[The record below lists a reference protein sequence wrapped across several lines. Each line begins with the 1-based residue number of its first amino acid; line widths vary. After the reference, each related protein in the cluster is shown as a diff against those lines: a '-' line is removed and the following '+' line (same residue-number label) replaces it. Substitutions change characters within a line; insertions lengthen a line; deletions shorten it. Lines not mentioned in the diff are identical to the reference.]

1 MPEKLRFT
9 PDTEISV
16 TGWESAD
23 GDVELD
29 DVHLHDLAFIADIA
43 HADGEIEDV
52 TIDLPELV
60 RAITLYSSMEKQR
73 YGWRRVQN

>member
-9 PDTEISV
+9 ADTAFSV
-16 TGWESAD
+16 TGHESLD

-29 DVHLHDLAFIADIA
+29 DAHLHDLSFIADIA
-43 HADGEIEDV
+43 SEDGEITDV

-73 YGWRRVQN
+73 YGWRRVQR